1 MKTIKNSKD
10 ITTLE
15 VDDKIIFGDLEY
27 KVKLR
32 DSGVG
37 YYLYNNICS
46 NNTIFLD
53 LHLDIESF
61 CNHLGISILNKHH
74 LHNGSFPETKSLEA
88 LTAIVSALFKEYEK
102 QNELPRTWEEFCERY
117 PLRVKEAYINS
128 SSKPITIGDYIGRRY
143 RISDNDRNLCT
154 SKQEAEAFIAL
165 MQLRQ
170 LRKAYVKDWEP
181 DWNNNKQYK
190 ACIMYN
196 GTDFIIAYF
205 KDLCSRSLSFPT
217 QELAKQFLTYFKDL
231 LEIAKPLL

>member
-15 VDDKIIFGDLEY
+15 VGDKVIFDDLEY

-37 YYLYNNICS
+37 YYLYHNICS

-102 QNELPRTWEEFCERY
+102 QNELPRTWEEFCKNTPIQKGEC
-117 PLRVKEAYINS
+117 LINAFS
-128 SSKPITIGDYIGRRY
+128 EIRETISAGE
-143 RISDNDRNLCT
+143 DRDADEDRTYFT
-154 SKQEAEAFIAL
+154 SVQEAEAFLAL

-181 DWNNNKQYK
+181 DWNNKKQYK

-205 KDLCSRSLSFPT
+205 KDLCSGPLSFPT
-217 QELAKQFLTYFKDL
+217 YKLAEQFLNNFKDL

>member
-15 VDDKIIFGDLEY
+15 VDDKIIFGNSEY

-32 DSGVG
+32 DSGIG
-37 YYLYNNICS
+37 YYLYHHICS

-102 QNELPRTWEEFCERY
+102 QNELPETWEEFCKNTPIQKGEC
-117 PLRVKEAYINS
+117 LINAFS
-128 SSKPITIGDYIGRRY
+128 EIKKTISAGD
-143 RISDNDRNLCT
+143 DRDADEDRTYFT
-154 SKQEAEAFIAL
+154 SVQEAKAFLAF

-181 DWNNNKQYK
+181 DWKNYDMRKYMITFNCNNVGITAKTTGSHP
-190 ACIMYN
+190 M
-196 GTDFIIAYF
+196 
-205 KDLCSRSLSFPT
+205 SFPT
-217 QELAKQFLTYFKDL
+217 YELAEQFLNNFKDL